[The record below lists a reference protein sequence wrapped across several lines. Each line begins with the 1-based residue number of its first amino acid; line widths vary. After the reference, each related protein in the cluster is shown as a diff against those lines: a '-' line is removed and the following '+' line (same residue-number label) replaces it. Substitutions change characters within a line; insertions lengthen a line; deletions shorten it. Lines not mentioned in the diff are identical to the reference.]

1 MEEPHTLLL
10 AAVSCYQV
18 DIGNIRWQ
26 EGRQWYCMACVATPS
41 SIRIHPRVA
50 EKYSKTIAVDGLAAD
65 DELQFLSC
73 HLIV

>member
-1 MEEPHTLLL
+1 LL

-18 DIGNIRWQ
+18 DIANMRWQ
-26 EGRQWYCMACVATPS
+26 EGRHWHSLAFVATSS

-50 EKYSKTIAVDGLAAD
+50 EKYSKTIAVDGLAAA

-73 HLIV
+73 RLIA

>member
-1 MEEPHTLLL
+1 MEESHTLLL

-18 DIGNIRWQ
+18 DIANIRCQ
-26 EGRQWYCMACVATPS
+26 EGRHWHCMVCFATPS
-41 SIRIHPRVA
+41 GIRIHPRLA
-50 EKYSKTIAVDGLAAD
+50 EKHSKTTAVDGLAA